1 MNAAAA
7 RSFDDR
13 LNPILVKEV
22 RQALRGR
29 YFRALF
35 WLTLGVATLVGLS
48 IVANDRSSSG
58 GRVLGREF
66 FMVMFACLS
75 AAVHAFTPFSAFLST
90 SAEWDENTH
99 DLLVL
104 SNLRPRQ
111 IVYGKLCSALVQAL
125 LYYSTFGPFL
135 VFAFLT
141 SGVDLAAL
149 GAILFVS
156 MACCA
161 SLTLLGIALASLSA
175 AKAPRVVLMAL
186 FGIGLVLFWGASL
199 GMASGVVYSPQ
210 MLRDPQALVLL
221 VGIVVAILLAG
232 AFFAAIAVA
241 RLSHEEENRSS
252 GLRVLSV
259 AIVASGLGF
268 GAWMGV
274 GHAEPDFAW
283 GLQVTALFP
292 LAVAWLFFLTEPEP
306 LGRHVRLH
314 VSRNPLLAA
323 LSAPFLPGGGRGALL
338 LMLHML
344 LAVLGALLCMA
355 FSPMDPARRTQAFFG
370 LLGLYAYAWIYMGIP
385 AGAASFFVSSLRGR
399 VVVRMGIVFL
409 LPVVLLGPPLLGLLL
424 GLSDLRDGLHPFNPA
439 SALSALIGYGETAK
453 LLELALAT
461 FALLSLLLNAPRMIQ
476 GVREVL
482 SASAERRV
490 KPIER
495 S

>member
-1 MNAAAA
+1 MNAVAA
-7 RSFDDR
+7 RSLDDR

-48 IVANDRSSSG
+48 IVANSVRSPG
-58 GRVLGREF
+58 AQVLGREF
-66 FMVMFACLS
+66 FMVMFGCLS

-135 VFAFLT
+135 VFAFLLN
-141 SGVDLAAL
+141 GVDLAAL

-156 MACCA
+156 MASCA
-161 SLTLLGIALASLSA
+161 SLTLLGVALASLSA

-186 FGIGLVLFWGASL
+186 FGIGLVMFWGMSL
-199 GMASGVVYSPQ
+199 GMSSGVVYSPQ
-210 MLRDPQALVLL
+210 MLREPEALVMLA
-221 VGIVVAILLAG
+221 GTVVSILLAG

-259 AIVASGLGF
+259 AIVISALAF
-268 GAWMGV
+268 GAWMSW
-274 GHAEPDFAW
+274 GHSAPDFAW
-283 GLQVTALFP
+283 GLQVAALFP

-338 LMLHML
+338 MLLHML
-344 LAVLGALLCMA
+344 LAAFGALACMA
-355 FSPMDPARRTQAFFG
+355 FGPVDPVRRSAAFFG
-370 LLGLYAYAWIYMGIP
+370 LLGVYAYAWIYMGIP
-385 AGAASFFVSSLRGR
+385 AGAASYFVRSLRGR
-399 VVVRMGIVFL
+399 VVTRMGIVFL
-409 LPVVLLGPPLLGLLL
+409 LPVVMLGPLLVGLVLGIS
-424 GLSDLRDGLHPFNPA
+424 GLSDPLHPFNPA
-439 SALSALIGYGETAK
+439 TALGALMDSREMTK
-453 LLELALAT
+453 LVELALAALT
-461 FALLSLLLNAPRMIQ
+461 LLSLALNAPRMIQ

-482 SASAERRV
+482 AASAERRA
-490 KPIER
+490 KPVER